1 MKRIFLILIAVS
13 LSVVMLLS
21 GCGKKSD
28 VADISAEEGDNTFD
42 VADSSAEEEDNTFK
56 VGMEAGYAPFN
67 WTQLDDSNG
76 AVKIQGAAEYAGGY
90 DVEIAKIIAEHL
102 GKELVI
108 VKTEWEGLIPALTSG
123 KIDAII
129 AGMSPTADRMESIDF
144 SDIYYTSDLVM
155 VVKKGGKYDGA
166 TSIHDFKGAKITAQ
180 LNTFHY
186 TVIDQIEGVLK
197 QTAMDN
203 FPAMRVALESGI
215 IDGYVSERPE
225 GVSAEAANSNFK
237 MIEFTDGFKT
247 SPEDTAIAV
256 GVKKGSELTAKI
268 NEALAK
274 VSEEKRK
281 ELMDNAIKNQPAFE

>member
-1 MKRIFLILIAVS
+1 MKKRLPMLIAVS

-21 GCGKKSD
+21 GCAKNSD
-28 VADISAEEGDNTFD
+28 AASTSEAGTSAGE
-42 VADSSAEEEDNTFK
+42 ADNTFK
-56 VGMEAGYAPFN
+56 VGLEAGYPPFN
-67 WTQLDDSNG
+67 WTQMDDSNG
-76 AVKIQGAAEYAGGY
+76 AVKIQNAAEYAGGY
-90 DVEIAKIIAEHL
+90 DVEIAKLIAESL

-108 VKTEWEGLIPALTSG
+108 VKTEWDGLIPSLTSG

-129 AGMSPTADRMESIDF
+129 AGMSPTAERKETIDF
-144 SDIYYTSDLVM
+144 SDNYYTSDLVM

-166 TSIHDFKGAKITAQ
+166 TSIQDFKGAKITAQ

-186 TVIDQIEGVLK
+186 TVIDQIEGVQK

-225 GVSAEAANSNFK
+225 GISAQAANSNFK
-237 MIEFTDGFKT
+237 MIEFTTGFQT

-256 GVKKGSELTAKI
+256 GVRKGSDLTQKI

-274 VSEEKRK
+274 ISEEQRK
-281 ELMDNAIKNQPAFE
+281 EIMDNAIKNQPASE

>member
-1 MKRIFLILIAVS
+1 MLIAVS

-28 VADISAEEGDNTFD
+28 A
-42 VADSSAEEEDNTFK
+42 ADSSAKVEDNIFR

-76 AVKIQGAAEYAGGY
+76 AVKIQDAAEYAGGY

-108 VKTEWEGLIPALTSG
+108 VKTEWEGLIPALNSG

-215 IDGYVSERPE
+215 IDGYISERPE

-237 MIEFTDGFKT
+237 MIEFTDGFET

-274 VSEEKRK
+274 VSEEQRK
-281 ELMDNAIKNQPAFE
+281 ELMDNAIKNQPASE

>member
-1 MKRIFLILIAVS
+1 MNMKRLSMLVAV
-13 LSVVMLLS
+13 LLTLVMLLS
-21 GCGKKSD
+21 SCANNSSNQ
-28 VADISAEEGDNTFD
+28 ASAPATQ
-42 VADSSAEEEDNTFK
+42 EDNTFK
-56 VGMEAGYAPFN
+56 VGMEAGYPPFN
-67 WTQLDDSNG
+67 WTQMDDSNG
-76 AVKIQGAAEYAGGY
+76 AVKIQDAAEYAGGY
-90 DVEIAKIIAEHL
+90 DVEIAKIIAESL

-108 VKTEWEGLIPALTSG
+108 VKTEWEGLIPALNSG

-129 AGMSPTADRMESIDF
+129 AGMSPTAERLESIDF
-144 SDIYYTSDLVM
+144 SDIYYTSNLVM
-155 VVKKGGKYDGA
+155 VVKRGGKYDGA
-166 TSIHDFKGAKITAQ
+166 TSIQDFKGAKITAQ

-186 TVIDQIEGVLK
+186 TVIDQIEGVQK

-225 GVSAEAANSNFK
+225 GISAEAANSNFK

-256 GVKKGSELTAKI
+256 GLKKGSELTQKI

-274 VSEEKRK
+274 ISEEQRK
-281 ELMDNAIKNQPAFE
+281 ELMDNAIKNQPAME